1 MKNYSIFRG
10 GGMAVL
16 AALAL
21 VLFSCQQNADELSP
35 VDISEIYGYTFYGN
49 INTSGNNRLTP
60 SLILYNEERADWNM
74 NVGGTTPVSF
84 YYYAVKNSEN
94 NYTLYWFGG
103 ADQGAAM
110 THDKSKAAMTV
121 QLGINSLNEVV
132 ILLTGDGLT
141 GLGKM
146 QNTRV
151 PMTKQ
156 TAIPRNTD
164 APAIAFDPNIKDEPI
179 IEVPS
184 SATKTDWSEA
194 ALYTGTFDYLVGPGG
209 NVMRGHGTCGTNPDG
224 TPITPEIGITTDG
237 SHTVKLKMHRFV
249 SGFGDMTIE
258 SYDIPGVQVFKDGS
272 EYYLKYDAP
281 TPEPKPEDGGGLPA
295 PKPDGTPVRLMQLSV
310 RGKLKDGKLELRV
323 SFFPGKMPLPVI
335 ERFKSN

>member
-21 VLFSCQQNADELSP
+21 VLFSCQQNADELTPELTP
-35 VDISEIYGYTFYGN
+35 VDISEIYGYTFYGT
-49 INTSGNNRLTP
+49 ITAQSGNTLTP

-74 NVGGTTPVSF
+74 SVNGMNVNQF
-84 YYYAVKNSEN
+84 YYYAVKNSVN

-164 APAIAFDPNIKDEPI
+164 APAIAFDPSIQDVK
-179 IEVPS
+179 IEIPG
-184 SATKTDWSEA
+184 SASAADWDQATS
-194 ALYTGTFDYLVGPGG
+194 YTGKFDYLVGPDG
-209 NVMRGHGTCGTNPDG
+209 NMARGHGTSGKDSGGNEIIPQ
-224 TPITPEIGITTDG
+224 IGITPDAAGT
-237 SHTVKLKMHRFV
+237 HTAKVKTNRFAYTQM
-249 SGFGDMTIE
+249 MTIE
-258 SYDIPGVQVFKDGS
+258 AFEVPNVKVFKDGAV
-272 EYYLKYDAP
+272 YYLRSDAASVP
-281 TPEPKPEDGGGLPA
+281 AVKGDGSSITLNDVTVHGE
-295 PKPDGTPVRLMQLSV
+295 
-310 RGKLKDGKLELRV
+310 LKDGKLTLRV
-323 SFFPGKMPLPVI
+323 AFKPGLMPFPI
-335 ERFKSN
+335 TEIFKSN

>member
-1 MKNYSIFRG
+1 MKNYSIFQG

-21 VLFSCQQNADELSP
+21 VLFSCQQNAEELTPELTP
-35 VDISEIYGYTFYGN
+35 VDISEIYGYTFYGT
-49 INTSGNNRLTP
+49 ITAQSGNTLTP

-74 NVGGTTPVSF
+74 SVNGMNVNQF
-84 YYYAVKNSEN
+84 YYYAVKNSVN

-164 APAIAFDPNIKDEPI
+164 APAIAFDPSIQDVK
-179 IEVPS
+179 IE
-184 SATKTDWSEA
+184 
-194 ALYTGTFDYLVGPGG
+194 
-209 NVMRGHGTCGTNPDG
+209 
-224 TPITPEIGITTDG
+224 
-237 SHTVKLKMHRFV
+237 
-249 SGFGDMTIE
+249 
-258 SYDIPGVQVFKDGS
+258 IPGSAAAADRI
-272 EYYLKYDAP
+272 
-281 TPEPKPEDGGGLPA
+281 PESLI
-295 PKPDGTPVRLMQLSV
+295 T
-310 RGKLKDGKLELRV
+310 
-323 SFFPGKMPLPVI
+323 
-335 ERFKSN
+335 